1 MVNINLNPSIC
12 VAIVQYVIVALCVKI
27 AHDTKRSVDWWVAFS
42 WAMTATLWLV
52 QELNNLRMGL

>member
-1 MVNINLNPSIC
+1 MVGINLNPSIY

-27 AHDTKRSVDWWVAFS
+27 ARDTKRAVDWWIAFS

-52 QELNNLRMGL
+52 QGLNNLIMGL